1 MRNILE
7 IDGVKAVVSFD
18 PELNLLRGEF
28 LGLAGGADFYAAS
41 VSALKAEGKKSLKV
55 FLDVCREKGIAPYR
69 SFSGRFNVRLKPET
83 HEAAVLAAAAADKSL
98 NDLVEDA
105 IANVAQVSEAPKLR
119 PVTRPARK
127 APKLH
132 PQPKPKSVSFLTRRL
147 KTKRRAAG
155 LRGA

>member
-1 MRNILE
+1 MMRIVR
-7 IDGVKAVVSFD
+7 G
-18 PELNLLRGEF
+18 LLV
-28 LGLAGGADFYAAS
+28 AAS
-41 VSALKAEGKKSLKV
+41 AALLTACAVGPNYKRPTMDLSGAFKEQDGWKPSEPADAIDRGKWWEIYHD
-55 FLDVCREKGIAPYR
+55 DVLNGLEDQINI
-69 SFSGRFNVRLKPET
+69 SNQT
-83 HEAAVLAAAAADKSL
+83 VLAAAAADKSL

-127 APKLH
+127 APKLR
-132 PQPKPKSVSFLTRRL
+132 PQPKRKSVSFLTRRL

>member
-1 MRNILE
+1 
-7 IDGVKAVVSFD
+7 VSFD

-41 VSALKAEGKKSLKV
+41 VSAFKAEGKKSLKV

-105 IANVAQVSEAPKLR
+105 IAKVAQVSEAPKLR

-127 APKLH
+127 APKLR
-132 PQPKPKSVSFLTRRL
+132 PQPKRKSVSFLTRRL